1 MVDYT
6 STERRS
12 TVVIPLY
19 TPAEWLVLKAL
30 RELYKS
36 DRDLFTSEE
45 RARLSFVRWLVS
57 TERLIP

>member
-1 MVDYT
+1 MIDYP
-6 STERRS
+6 STESRS

-19 TPAEWLVLKAL
+19 TPAEWLVLNAL

-45 RARLSFVRWLVS
+45 RARLSFIRWLVR
-57 TERLIP
+57 TERLTP